1 MAHKLYKYEE
11 PSTDRQVKDMT
22 KMFFLMVDCA
32 EKYGFDSDKLI
43 GTCMDAG
50 RTVFGH
56 VTKPVPDHYEGCRKI
71 AEYIL
76 SRNIPVNTIET
87 TFITPQFYFADLA
100 EQMMLKDRDY
110 RTEIV
115 FILALRLPIN
125 PFPKVSI
132 QKSSIDPEK
141 VRWRIF
147 PTVSNPRM
155 RKNY

>member
-1 MAHKLYKYEE
+1 MVHNRHKYEE
-11 PSTDRQVKDMT
+11 PSIDRQLKDMT
-22 KMFFLMVDCA
+22 KMFFMVANSA

-115 FILALRLPIN
+115 LILALRLPIN
-125 PFPKVSI
+125 PFSKVSI
-132 QKSSIDPEK
+132 QQSSIDQEK
-141 VRWRIF
+141 VRWRTF
-147 PTVSNPRM
+147 LTVSNQKM
-155 RKNY
+155 RRSY

>member
-1 MAHKLYKYEE
+1 M
-11 PSTDRQVKDMT
+11 KDMT
-22 KMFFLMVDCA
+22 KMFFMVVNSA
-32 EKYGFDSDKLI
+32 TTYRFDSDKLI

-115 FILALRLPIN
+115 LILALRLTIN
-125 PFPKVSI
+125 SLWKVLI
-132 QKSSIDPEK
+132 QKSSIDQEK

-147 PTVSNPRM
+147 LTVSNQKM
-155 RKNY
+155 RRSY